1 MIAVLASAVESEF
14 ARARKEDFSGAL
26 RKVQTMPIDEY
37 DAEMLKEFGSMF
49 DRIKGWPLDKRETF
63 AALNMMG
70 LTSRLQPLQLHSA
83 DQQKLIVELSF
94 KLAAMAVEE
103 SEKK

>member
-1 MIAVLASAVESEF
+1 MPLDEKAAEVLEAFQAVTN
-14 ARARKEDFSGAL
+14 G
-26 RKVQTMPIDEY
+26 
-37 DAEMLKEFGSMF
+37 
-49 DRIKGWPLDKRETF
+49 IKGWPLDKRETF

-70 LTSRLQPLQLHSA
+70 LASRLQPLQLHSA

-94 KLAAMAVEE
+94 KLATMAVEE